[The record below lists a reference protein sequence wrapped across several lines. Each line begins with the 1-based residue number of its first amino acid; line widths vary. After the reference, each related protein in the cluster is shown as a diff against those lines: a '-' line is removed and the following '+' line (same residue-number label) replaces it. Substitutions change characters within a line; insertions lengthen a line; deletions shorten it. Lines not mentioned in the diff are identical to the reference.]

1 MAIARLASIVLLS
14 LAAYQATAGVTRQ
27 VKCPSGHFTTNE
39 KCCQLF
45 PVVDLLQH
53 ELFHGSKCEKG
64 AHHALRLSFHDAIG
78 FSLNGGKGGGADG
91 SILIFHDVEEKYH
104 ANGGV
109 AEIVRQQMPVFKKTN
124 LTGGDLYD
132 PSTKISSTFVKLPR
146 SSVHLAAAVGTS
158 NCPGSPRLEFW
169 LGRPAPAAAAPDKTI
184 PEPTDSVTDI
194 LNRFAEAGL
203 SPREA
208 VALLASHT
216 MADQDRVDPTVE
228 GTPFD
233 STVERFDSQF
243 FLEVLLNGTMYPGH
257 GSHEGE
263 ALSAIKGEMRLK
275 SDFLMS
281 QDPRTACFWQAMIN
295 NQKYMMAEFKAAMA
309 RMQVL
314 GQDVS
319 TLTDCSDVVPVPRVF
334 NGPIKYPPSF
344 SEKDIVIACAETPFP
359 SLSTQPGPPPTVSP
373 V

>member
-1 MAIARLASIVLLS
+1 MAFTRLASIVFLS
-14 LAAYQATAGVTRQ
+14 LAACQVSAGVTRQ

-45 PVVDLLQH
+45 PIVDLLQH
-53 ELFHGSKCEKG
+53 ELFHGSKCEAG

-78 FSLNGGKGGGADG
+78 FSTNGGKGGGADG
-91 SILIFHDVEEKYH
+91 SILIFHDIEEKYH

-109 AEIVRQQMPVFKKTN
+109 AEIARQQMPVFKKTN
-124 LTGGDLYD
+124 LTGGD
-132 PSTKISSTFVKLPR
+132 F
-146 SSVHLAAAVGTS
+146 VHLAAAVGTS

-169 LGRPAPAAAAPDKTI
+169 FGRPAPAAAAPDKTI

-216 MADQDRVDPTVE
+216 MADQDRVDPTVP

-233 STVERFDSQF
+233 STIERFDSQF

-319 TLTDCSDVVPVPRVF
+319 TLTDCSDVVPVPRAF

-344 SEKDIVIACAETPFP
+344 SEKDIVIACTETPFP